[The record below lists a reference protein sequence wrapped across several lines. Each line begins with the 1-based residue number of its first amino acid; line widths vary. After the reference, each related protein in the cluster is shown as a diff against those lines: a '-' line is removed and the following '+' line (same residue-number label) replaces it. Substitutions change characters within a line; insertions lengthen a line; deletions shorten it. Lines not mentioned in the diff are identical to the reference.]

1 MVVEACM
8 FRLLFSGSQKRLP
21 EGFQPLVRNKTEL
34 ARKEEESREEAQ
46 HQGGQGDISHPW
58 ATTRK
63 ARPAGV
69 VGRQWLGDNE
79 W

>member
-1 MVVEACM
+1 MVEACM